1 METLTTRF
9 LKIVD
14 YLIENH
20 VVKSNAAFCKQ
31 IKMNPSQLSDAR
43 RGLREIP
50 SKYIDVLVE
59 EYNANKEFLQ
69 KGVEPMWNVYQ
80 RSVKKDSQS
89 VTNENT
95 NAKHLAEIHYP
106 LESED
111 DENPYIELPNGQMMM
126 LVPLVNE
133 YARNGYLAGFADPEY
148 IESLPKHPL
157 IVNKRHSG
165 KYMAFES
172 VGDSMFDGSHESI
185 EDGDIVTGRDLPRHH
200 WQNRFHINQYKK
212 WVIVTKN
219 DGVLVK
225 QITKHD
231 FETGIIVCHSLNP
244 DKDRYPDFELHLDE
258 VDKMLNVVNIS
269 KPVR

>member
-1 METLTTRF
+1 MDPFTERF
-9 LKIVD
+9 LKVVD
-14 YLIENH
+14 YLVENK
-20 VVKSNAAFCKQ
+20 VVKSNAELARLIGMQPAQ
-31 IKMNPSQLSDAR
+31 ITVAR
-43 RGLREIP
+43 NGKTGIP
-50 SKYIDVLVE
+50 SKYLDKFSEKFNV
-59 EYNANKEFLQ
+59 NKEYVT
-69 KGVEPMWNVYQ
+69 KGVEPMWNVAKQ
-80 RSVKKDSQS
+80 INNDL
-89 VTNENT
+89 TI
-95 NAKHLAEIHYP
+95 NAKHIAEIHYP
-106 LESED
+106 LENED

-148 IESLPKHPL
+148 VETLPKHPL
-157 IVNKRHSG
+157 IVSKRHSG

-212 WVIVTKN
+212 WIIVTKN
-219 DGVLVK
+219 DGILVK

-231 FETGIIVCHSLNP
+231 FEKGIIICHSLNP
-244 DKDRYPDFELHLDE
+244 DKDRYPDFELHLNE